1 MRAILCQ
8 LFVLL
13 EKSSN
18 LFVILLVNGLYRLRR
33 IGFYGNSF
41 SDCIKQ
47 RLSSWKRR
55 EIYSNWYKWE
65 RKPKTSIRLFR
76 YESFEYI
83 SYSGTFSESDNWYNS
98 NLLLIIARYIHRNPN
113 EPFVSHADDNFVFIY
128 FLSVLAQLALASGNK
143 HN

>member
-1 MRAILCQ
+1 MITKYKILDHRDNEIDIVNTIEEANQ
-8 LFVLL
+8 YIETL
-13 EKSSN
+13 KSTQPHIE
-18 LFVILLVNGLYRLRR
+18 L
-33 IGFYGNSF
+33 
-41 SDCIKQ
+41 
-47 RLSSWKRR
+47 
-55 EIYSNWYKWE
+55 
-65 RKPKTSIRLFR
+65 R